1 MNPQAISLVRESFS
15 QVAPDAEAVA
25 SLFYERLFSMD
36 PKLRSLFKSD
46 MAGQG
51 RMLMAAISFAVENL
65 ARPDAIV
72 PALQDMGKRHAGY
85 GVKDEDY
92 DTVGGALLWT
102 LEQGLGDDFTDE
114 CKQAWIEAYTLLAS
128 VMKG

>member
-1 MNPQAISLVRESFS
+1 MNPQAISLVRQSFS

>member
-1 MNPQAISLVRESFS
+1 MNPQSISLVRNSFS